1 MIPWEAVVAAL
12 AAAMMHAAWNAG
24 LKAGK
29 DRLLDAALLF
39 GIAGIDRPRRRADAP
54 ADASRGLV
62 LDRADDGRCTCLTS
76 ICLARAYELGELSH
90 VYTIARGLPPVMIA
104 VLAAATVHEVPNPM
118 AAFGIATIS
127 FGILIVGL
135 SPGAHLQGTLIA
147 AAVAVCIALYSVS
160 DGIGVRAS
168 GDAMAYNGWV
178 FLSIGIVVALMALI
192 LRRQEQLPAY
202 VRQHWR
208 RGVIGGALSFVSY
221 GLVLWAMT
229 FAPIAAVSAFRET
242 AVVFAA
248 LYGVLFFGEAAG
260 SRRLAGALIV
270 ALGAVMLKL
279 A

>member
-1 MIPWEAVVAAL
+1 MIPWQAVVAAL
-12 AAAMMHAAWNAG
+12 VAAMMHAAWNAG
-24 LKAGK
+24 LKGGK

-39 GIAGIDRPRRRADAP
+39 GVAGLI
-54 ADASRGLV
+54 GLV
-62 LDRADDGRCTCLTS
+62 IALTRPPMHPEAWYW
-76 ICLARAYELGELSH
+76 IAVTTVLHLPYVYLLARAYELGELSH
-90 VYTIARGLPPVMIA
+90 VYTIARGLPPIMIA
-104 VLAAATVHEVPNPM
+104 ALAAATVHEIPNPI
-118 AAFGIATIS
+118 AAFGIVTIS
-127 FGILIVGL
+127 FGILVVGM

-168 GDAMAYNGWV
+168 GDAAAYNSWV
-178 FLSIGIVVALMALI
+178 FASIAIVVGIMALI
-192 LRRQEQLPAY
+192 VRRPEQFPVY
-202 VRQHWR
+202 VQQNWR
-208 RGVIGGALSFVSY
+208 RAVIGGALSYVSY

-270 ALGAVMLKL
+270 ALGAIMLKF

>member
-1 MIPWEAVVAAL
+1 MIPWQAVVAAL

-39 GIAGIDRPRRRADAP
+39 GCAGLIGLAIVVTRAPLP
-54 ADASRGLV
+54 AEAWAWIGLTTALHLPYV
-62 LDRADDGRCTCLTS
+62 YL
-76 ICLARAYELGELSH
+76 LARAYELGELSH
-90 VYTIARGLPPVMIA
+90 VYTIARGLPPIMIA
-104 VLAAATVHEVPNPM
+104 ALAAATIHEIPSPM
-118 AAFGIATIS
+118 AAAGIATIS

-147 AAVAVCIALYSVS
+147 AAVAVCIALYSLS
-160 DGIGVRAS
+160 DGIGVRIS
-168 GDAMAYNGWV
+168 GDAVAYNSWV
-178 FLSIGIVVALMALI
+178 FASIGLVVGLMALI
-192 LRRQEQLPAY
+192 VRRNEQLPAY
-202 VRQHWR
+202 VAKHWR

-229 FAPIAAVSAFRET
+229 IAPIAAVSAFRET
-242 AVVFAA
+242 AVVFGA

-260 SRRLAGALIV
+260 SRRIAGALIV
-270 ALGAVMLKL
+270 ALGAVILKF